1 VDRAPAPP
9 TRRAAAPTRRSTF
22 QPAVQATPEPLLR
35 RLFGDALRRERT
47 AQGRTLQ
54 DVATDAR
61 ISIAYLSE
69 IERGRKEASSEVLV
83 AVCRALR
90 LRLVDLLTESTAT
103 LATAELESELRR
115 RRSPGTEI
123 RTPDRPPGVVRSGAR
138 VIDLTAARS
147 EATARRADGA
157 GGVVDLGSTH
167 ERARDG
173 GPVAQ
178 LHAVA

>member
-1 VDRAPAPP
+1 MDRAPAPP

-115 RRSPGTEI
+115 RRTDAGRVPGQVLE
-123 RTPDRPPGVVRSGAR
+123 
-138 VIDLTAARS
+138 
-147 EATARRADGA
+147 
-157 GGVVDLGSTH
+157 LGSTH
-167 ERARDG
+167 ERAPDS
-173 GPVAQ
+173 GPVAH
-178 LHAVA
+178 LRAAA